1 MSPVVVTG
9 LQECAWGPGRAL
21 RAQTKSPGTGRDD
34 RYWERPPALP
44 LPVSGARR
52 VGTLRS
58 SFIRAVF
65 VSKISLELRQ
75 LEETEAS
82 SDHTGVKASNSHPKS
97 VKSHGRVIHTAQ
109 ALQNLLVI
117 ASLEPWR
124 GQPQSAPVC
133 TLPLPTT
140 HSLSSSSSSS
150 SQRYSLCPRPADTD
164 PSSHRGS

>member
-9 LQECAWGPGRAL
+9 LQECVWGPGRAL

-44 LPVSGARR
+44 LLVSGARR
-52 VGTLRS
+52 VGTIRS

-82 SDHTGVKASNSHPKS
+82 SDHTGVKASKSHP
-97 VKSHGRVIHTAQ
+97 
-109 ALQNLLVI
+109 
-117 ASLEPWR
+117 
-124 GQPQSAPVC
+124 
-133 TLPLPTT
+133 PT
-140 HSLSSSSSSS
+140 
-150 SQRYSLCPRPADTD
+150 PKV
-164 PSSHRGS
+164 